1 MATKKNTTATKN
13 NKSVTATAATEKV
26 RISVMI
32 PSALKDYITDNF
44 DNISDGV
51 ATLIRDGIAAT
62 VLAKRS
68 EEKQPKAKTEATPKT
83 NKTPKAKTDAPKR
96 ASEQD
101 ERALIV
107 GEYSEKSWYIANTSK
122 DDKKTNKVFKE
133 YKGKY
138 LSNKVAILGDKPAY
152 YVPKSKVTL
161 EALIKRL
168 EKLGNAV
175 VKGKSVAEAQAK
187 RAAEAQAN
195 RESKPKADKVSTKTE
210 AVKVQMTP
218 VLPTES
224 YVGKLHGCNKAGAHK
239 TKENVTFNVVPNED
253 GLYYYTLGNQTRIA
267 IYVGDNDWLDVAA
280 ADTTSKKSVENG
292 GKLKGVA
299 LLRYLAVNFH
309 DAALKEGK
317 LKEVPAWVIQAYAS
331 IDDDDC
337 KAIAKNLKQHAA

>member
-1 MATKKNTTATKN
+1 MATKKNTTATKKN
-13 NKSVTATAATEKV
+13 SKSVTATAATEKV
-26 RISVMI
+26 RITAMI

-62 VLAKRS
+62 VIAKRD
-68 EEKQPKAKTEATPKT
+68 EKQPKAKTESAPKAK
-83 NKTPKAKTDAPKR
+83 KTPKANTEAPNRNAK
-96 ASEQD
+96 D

-122 DDKKTNKVFKE
+122 DDKKTNKVFKG

-168 EKLGNAV
+168 EKLGNVV
-175 VKGKSVAEAQAK
+175 VKGDSVAAEQAK

-195 RESKPKADKVSTKTE
+195 RESKPKVEKVSTKTD
-210 AVKVQMTP
+210 AVNVQMTP

-239 TKENVTFNVVPNED
+239 TKANVTFNVVPNED
-253 GLYYYTLGNQTRIA
+253 GLYYYTLGSQTRIA
-267 IYVGDNDWLDVAA
+267 IYVGENDWLDVAEA
-280 ADTTSKKSVENG
+280 QTTSKKTIENG
-292 GKLKGVA
+292 GKLKGVT

-309 DAALKEGK
+309 DVALKEGK
-317 LKEVPAWVIQAYAS
+317 LKEVPAWVIAAYAS
-331 IDDDDC
+331 VDDDDC
-337 KAIAKNLKQHAA
+337 KAIAKNLKQFAA

>member
-1 MATKKNTTATKN
+1 MATKNTNATKN
-13 NKSVTATAATEKV
+13 PKSVTATAATEKV

-44 DNISDGV
+44 SSISDGV
-51 ATLIRDGIAAT
+51 ETLIRDGIAAT

-68 EEKQPKAKTEATPKT
+68 EEKQPKAKTEATLKT
-83 NKTPKAKTDAPKR
+83 NKTPKAKTNAHKH
-96 ASEQD
+96 ATAKD

-168 EKLGNAV
+168 EKLGNVV
-175 VKGKSVAEAQAK
+175 VKGDSVAEAQAK

-195 RESKPKADKVSTKTE
+195 REPKAEKVSAKTE
-210 AVKVQMTP
+210 VVKVQMTP

-239 TKENVTFNVVPNED
+239 TKANVTFNVVPNED
-253 GLYYYTLGNQTRIA
+253 GLYYYTLGEQTRIA
-267 IYVGDNDWLDVAA
+267 IYVGDNDWIDVSA

-317 LKEVPAWVIQAYAS
+317 LKEVPAWVIAAYAS
-331 IDDDDC
+331 INDDDC
-337 KAIAKNLKQHAA
+337 KVIAKNLKAVVA